1 MKVGV
6 LCIKKEGVHFDTPPD
21 LEEVS
26 GNFELYSNIKEFHF
40 PKLKTVGG
48 SAMMSINNYDDET
61 FPLLESVGG
70 DMTFQTGYVS
80 WNNFY
85 GPDKILYPSL
95 RIVGG
100 VLDIRPRTPDPW
112 SSDPSELN
120 NTLTNLD
127 FLSEVESIGGFR
139 IENH

>member
-1 MKVGV
+1 M
-6 LCIKKEGVHFDTPPD
+6 
-21 LEEVS
+21 
-26 GNFELYSNIKEFHF
+26 
-40 PKLKTVGG
+40 GG
-48 SAMMSINNYDDET
+48 RYNNYDDET

-139 IENH
+139 IENHEALVSYEGLKKAISTCPSSKWAVENNGYNPTYEQLTKEQQWTKPE